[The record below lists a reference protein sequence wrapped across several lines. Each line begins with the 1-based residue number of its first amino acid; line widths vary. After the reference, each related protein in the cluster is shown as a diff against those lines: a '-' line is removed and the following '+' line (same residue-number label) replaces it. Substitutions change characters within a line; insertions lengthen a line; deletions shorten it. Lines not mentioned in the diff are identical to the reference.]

1 MVGSE
6 ATSSG
11 KPAKKR
17 RHWLLTAYL
26 ALTLLA
32 NLGIILLYTSKR
44 HLIANSNGGLPPW
57 SLPMLCVLS
66 VFNIVC
72 TVALLKW
79 WKWGFWG
86 LTVSALVILG
96 INLFSGLALSH
107 SIWGLLGPILMFGL
121 LNIGTTNK
129 AWPQLR

>member
-1 MVGSE
+1 MVESE
-6 ATSSG
+6 STSSG
-11 KPAKKR
+11 MPEKKR

-32 NLGIILLYTSKR
+32 NLGIILLYTR
-44 HLIANSNGGLPPW
+44 QPHLVSIGNGGLPPW
-57 SLPMLCVLS
+57 SLSILCVLGA
-66 VFNIVC
+66 FNIVC
-72 TVALLKW
+72 TIALLNW

-86 LTVSALVILG
+86 LTASALVILG
-96 INLFSGLALSH
+96 INIFIGLAFSH
-107 SIWGLLGPILMFGL
+107 SILGLLGPVLMFAL